1 MATCQLMMAS
11 QKIRKVKVIIMD
23 KRLTFEELEDG
34 KDYIAIGD
42 NGKEYEAKAKLFEN
56 IGMILFCV
64 YPADVELIAYKEA

>member
-1 MATCQLMMAS
+1 
-11 QKIRKVKVIIMD
+11 MD

-64 YPADVELIAYKEA
+64 YPADDELIAYKES

>member
-1 MATCQLMMAS
+1 M
-11 QKIRKVKVIIMD
+11 VDIMD

-64 YPADVELIAYKEA
+64 YPADVELIAYKEV

>member
-1 MATCQLMMAS
+1 
-11 QKIRKVKVIIMD
+11 MD

-56 IGMILFCV
+56 IGMSLFCV